1 MEQARA
7 RRIMRLLG
15 WGPTLTAK
23 RYNDTAKTKMRPQ
36 DISAQV
42 TGSRRVSDG
51 LAIFLRMS
59 VRVAVLQRRL
69 DPEGCRR
76 TASERV
82 RKPRKPV

>member
-7 RRIMRLLG
+7 RRIMRLLN
-15 WGPTLTAK
+15 WGPTLAAEL
-23 RYNDTAKTKMRPQ
+23 YNKTTGAKMRPQ

-59 VRVAVLQRRL
+59 ARIAVLQRRYQP
-69 DPEGCRR
+69 DVFKDRPQSRP
-76 TASERV
+76 